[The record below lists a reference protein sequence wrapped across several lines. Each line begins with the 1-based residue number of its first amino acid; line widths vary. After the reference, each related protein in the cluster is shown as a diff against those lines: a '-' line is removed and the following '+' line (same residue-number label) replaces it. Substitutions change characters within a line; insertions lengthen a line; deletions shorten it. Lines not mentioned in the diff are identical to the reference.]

1 MWVLIA
7 IGVLLLFAVLLIFNS
22 LVVKKNQIKNIFG
35 TLDALLKKRY
45 DLIPNLVSTVKG
57 YMQHERSVLEEITEL
72 RAKAVSPA
80 ASAQSQAAIGFDT
93 AITGLLGKIMLSVEN
108 YPQLKANENFLHLQ
122 HTLVEL
128 EEQISAARRAYN
140 ASVIDYNNAVQMF
153 PSSIIASIFGYK
165 TKPLFEARGH
175 KRKNVEVG
183 RMINL

>member
-7 IGVLLLFAVLLIFNS
+7 IGILLLLAVLLIFNS
-22 LVVKKNQIKNIFG
+22 LVVKNNQIKNIFG

-45 DLIPNLVSTVKG
+45 DLIPNLVSAVKG

-80 ASAQSQAAIGFDT
+80 ATGQGQATIGLDT
-93 AITGLLGKIMLSVEN
+93 AITGLLGKIMVSVEN

-128 EEQISAARRAYN
+128 EEQIAAARRGYN
-140 ASVIDYNNAVQMF
+140 ASVIDYNNTVQMF
-153 PSSIIASIFGYK
+153 PSNVIASLFGYK

-175 KRKNVEVG
+175 ERDNVNVG
-183 RMINL
+183 RMVNL

>member
-1 MWVLIA
+1 MWILVA
-7 IGVLLLFAVLLIFNS
+7 IPIFFILAIVLIFNS
-22 LVVKKNQIKNIFG
+22 LVVKNNQIKNIFG

-45 DLIPNLVSTVKG
+45 DLIPNLVTTVKG
-57 YMQHERSVLEEITEL
+57 YMQHERSLLEEITQL
-72 RAKAVSPA
+72 RAKALSGPA
-80 ASAQSQAAIGFDT
+80 SGETAITFDT
-93 AITGLLGKIMLSVEN
+93 AITGLLGKILVSVEN

-153 PSSIIASIFGYK
+153 PSNIIASLFGYK

-175 KRKNVEVG
+175 ERANVQVG
-183 RMINL
+183 RMIDL

>member
-7 IGVLLLFAVLLIFNS
+7 IGVLPALAVLIIFNT
-22 LVVKKNQIKNIFG
+22 LVVKNNQIKNIFG

-57 YMQHERSVLEEITEL
+57 YMRHERSLLEEITEL
-72 RAKAVSPA
+72 RAKAVSTA
-80 ASAQSQAAIGFDT
+80 ASGQGQAAIGLDT
-93 AITGLLGKIMLSVEN
+93 AITGLLSKILVSVEN

-140 ASVIDYNNAVQMF
+140 ASVIDYNNTVQMF
-153 PSSIIASIFGYK
+153 PSSIIASLFGYK

-175 KRKNVEVG
+175 ERANVQVG
-183 RMINL
+183 RMVNL